1 MNMNLYIAYFDN
13 ENRKWVLN
21 DRNFIISDLRLPNGK
36 SSGTFTTDIWFSK
49 LLDDNYCSHFIIYSS
64 KQSDMKHVRNLFNIV
79 NRNNQTPAVIL
90 LQNSEYIKHTW
101 HFTLD
106 ISAKKTQKYKI
117 MQYTYNN
124 QYFEIKDIKTQPSL
138 FNNTDPFDM
147 QLSFQN
153 RLLNVDTL
161 KEYSVNSKTEI
172 SHNANVKYK
181 LYISHPWIN
190 FRHDLLDEL

>member
-1 MNMNLYIAYFDN
+1 MNMELYIAYFDN
-13 ENRKWVLN
+13 TNHKWVLN
-21 DRNFIISDLRLPNGK
+21 DRNFRICDLRLPNGK
-36 SSGTFTTDIWFSK
+36 SSGAFASDLWFSK
-49 LLDDNYCSHFIIYSS
+49 LLNDDCCSHFIIYSS
-64 KQSDMKHVRNLFNIV
+64 KRSDMKHVKNLFNIV
-79 NRNNQTPAVIL
+79 NRNNQTPAVTL
-90 LQNSEYIKHTW
+90 LKNSEYIKHTW
-101 HFTLD
+101 HFTLE

-138 FNNTDPFDM
+138 FNKTDPFDM
-147 QLSFQN
+147 KLSFRN

-161 KEYSVNSKTEI
+161 KEYQVNSKKEI

-190 FRHDLLDEL
+190 FTHDLLNEL